1 MRGSLVVA
9 SLLSALTRTRPTFRT
24 RDVSEAMSLTLQ
36 PGRQLRGIDIRL
48 LPSDLFRFSGH
59 ILRGACEGRL
69 EANVLLP
76 GLSIRTVS
84 LASSESVDDVTLV
97 VRKR

>member
-1 MRGSLVVA
+1 
-9 SLLSALTRTRPTFRT
+9 
-24 RDVSEAMSLTLQ
+24 MSLTLQ

-59 ILRGACEGRL
+59 ILRGASEGRL

-76 GLSIRTVS
+76 CGRTSRSPGIVTNRAS
-84 LASSESVDDVTLV
+84 CLPQLASAAFERAQRDL
-97 VRKR
+97 